1 MAPSK
6 SGFDSHADCK
16 QQDDLK
22 EPDER
27 VDREAGEGAR
37 LRPTGDREVQAVLHD
52 AIELDMLPHDQTDRR
67 GKDHGAARDV
77 SKDRLAGAPDW
88 IRYRSGH
95 ERRHQQREE
104 NPEPV
109 ETGHYILLSAH
120 RRFMNPERELF
131 PIGWHRAHNL
141 WIDRGINRHNRH
153 PTNDLWRETRE
164 QR

>member
-16 QQDDLK
+16 KQDDLK

-37 LRPTGDREVQAVLHD
+37 LRPTGDRAVQTVLHD

-77 SKDRLAGAPDW
+77 S
-88 IRYRSGH
+88 
-95 ERRHQQREE
+95 
-104 NPEPV
+104 
-109 ETGHYILLSAH
+109 
-120 RRFMNPERELF
+120 
-131 PIGWHRAHNL
+131 
-141 WIDRGINRHNRH
+141 
-153 PTNDLWRETRE
+153 
-164 QR
+164 